1 MGAHYVG
8 YGSKKREAVAAGTQ
22 SLVMK
27 YGYDQLHRLLKQ
39 SLSKMLR
46 NGVGAWESYS
56 GTNYEM
62 DLTYDPPAISKP

>member
-1 MGAHYVG
+1 
-8 YGSKKREAVAAGTQ
+8 
-22 SLVMK
+22 MK